1 MLSEDR
7 LDNLG
12 RCQLFEEDRTD
23 NLGRCCRLFE
33 EDRTDV
39 HDEELS
45 GRPSLVTDELKE
57 KVNAKTPGEKTIHI
71 FSI

>member
-1 MLSEDR
+1 
-7 LDNLG
+7 
-12 RCQLFEEDRTD
+12 
-23 NLGRCCRLFE
+23 LFE